1 MAVSMIST
9 ITTIFATSGSI
20 VTTNVASVTWCLY
33 HHNHSCLYLGIQG
46 LECIGVLRTILH
58 DLVRDP
64 VHLSRHRIAARI
76 LGSGLRVSQGFGFP
90 DCSLGSEVHASS
102 FGV

>member
-1 MAVSMIST
+1 MTST
-9 ITTIFATSGSI
+9 ITTIVATSRSI
-20 VTTNVASVTWCLY
+20 VTTNVASITWCLY
-33 HHNHSCLYLGIQG
+33 HHNHSCLYQG

-76 LGSGLRVSQGFGFP
+76 WGSGLRVSQGFGFP